1 MRLLFRSRPLLD
13 GVDIELPTLQ
23 RGLLERRIPDRQRV
37 EVGLDAPALAVR
49 RLHRAMPARR
59 QAELLQHLA
68 VELQGDRL
76 LARQPAHRLG
86 VGEIALVG
94 ELEVELVGRQRV
106 RPEAAVLDVA
116 LELVRV
122 RLAGAVRSEE
132 HTSEL
137 QSLMR
142 ISYAV
147 FCLKKKKKSK

>member
-1 MRLLFRSRPLLD
+1 
-13 GVDIELPTLQ
+13 
-23 RGLLERRIPDRQRV
+23 
-37 EVGLDAPALAVR
+37 
-49 RLHRAMPARR
+49 MPARR

-122 RLAGAVRSEE
+122 RLAGAVAAAVLVAPAGQRADARRALVVDDVRSEE

-137 QSLMR
+137 QSLLR

-147 FCLKKKKKSK
+147 FCLKKKNNKET

>member
-1 MRLLFRSRPLLD
+1 
-13 GVDIELPTLQ
+13 
-23 RGLLERRIPDRQRV
+23 
-37 EVGLDAPALAVR
+37 
-49 RLHRAMPARR
+49 MPARR

-116 LELVRV
+116 LELVWV
-122 RLAGAVRSEE
+122 RLAGAVAAAVLVAPAGQRADARRELVVRLEE

-142 ISYAV
+142 SSYDV
-147 FCLKKKKKSK
+147 CVLKTKKTLNIQ

>member
-1 MRLLFRSRPLLD
+1 
-13 GVDIELPTLQ
+13 
-23 RGLLERRIPDRQRV
+23 
-37 EVGLDAPALAVR
+37 
-49 RLHRAMPARR
+49 MPARR

-122 RLAGAVRSEE
+122 RLAGAVAAAVLVAPSSEE
-132 HTSEL
+132 RRVGKECVSTCSSRWSPYH
-137 QSLMR
+137 
-142 ISYAV
+142 
-147 FCLKKKKKSK
+147 